1 MSGWYVSHFIIS
13 VPSFKILFDFS
24 VKTVYNKVEY
34 TLLEYTH
41 NFKKEKLMFKSVFTK
56 YLTTFT
62 LIILFSFIILIIVVS
77 SLITNYSRESKWK
90 MMDKSAEMAA
100 SSLQAYLSLSGEDDI
115 HMVISRFHMKISN
128 NLDNI
133 AKLADSTVFIIDAEG
148 YLITSSNENL
158 IRKDRFFSEDIL
170 KNIKEG
176 KSDYYKISKMDGTF
190 DQLMLNY
197 FYIIRGDSE
206 YGADVKAIIMVSSPD
221 ITVTDNDLTSKM
233 IKTIISV
240 SLWIFLAALISVY
253 FISERIVEPLK
264 QISTAAKNFA
274 KGKFDARVTVTGHD
288 EVAELAETFNN
299 MADALARLEEMRS
312 TFLANVSHDLR
323 TPMTTIS
330 GFVDG
335 ILDGTI
341 PEEKHTYYLMII
353 SSEVRRLSRLVNS
366 LLQLSRMEAGETK
379 LKIVDFNLSEKA
391 RQILI
396 SFESKIEDKK
406 LEIEFNNDDDLYV
419 NADTDA
425 IHQAIYNLM
434 DNAIK
439 FTPEGG
445 TITITLKPH
454 IIDKRNKKAVFS
466 IRNTGPG
473 IPAEEIPFLFERFY
487 KSDRSRGLDKTGT
500 GLGLYIVK
508 TTLRNHG
515 EDIKA
520 FSEPGKYTE
529 FTFTLPL
536 VEKNT
541 DKK

>member
-1 MSGWYVSHFIIS
+1 
-13 VPSFKILFDFS
+13 
-24 VKTVYNKVEY
+24 
-34 TLLEYTH
+34 
-41 NFKKEKLMFKSVFTK
+41 MFKSVFTK

-90 MMDKSAEMAA
+90 MMDKSAEMSA
-100 SSLQAYLSLSGEDDI
+100 SSLQAYLSLSGEQDI
-115 HMVISRFHMKISN
+115 HTVISRFNMKISN

-133 AKLADSTVFIIDAEG
+133 AKLADSTVYIIDSDG
-148 YLITSSNENL
+148 NLIASSNGKMSK
-158 IRKDRFFSEDIL
+158 KDRFLSDDIL

-176 KSDYYKISKMDGTF
+176 KSDYYKISRMDDIF

-197 FYIIRGDSE
+197 FYKIQGDGE
-206 YGADVKAIIMVSSPD
+206 DGTNVRAIIMVSSPD

-299 MADALARLEEMRS
+299 MADSLARLEEMRS

-335 ILDGTI
+335 IIDGTI
-341 PEEKHTYYLMII
+341 PEEKHSYYLSII
-353 SSEVRRLSRLVNS
+353 SSEVRRLSRLVSS

-379 LKIVDFNLSEKA
+379 LKMTDFNLSEKT

-396 SFESKIEDKK
+396 SFESKIDAKK
-406 LEIEFNNDDDLYV
+406 LDIEFNNDNDLFV

-425 IHQAIYNLM
+425 IHQVIYNLI

-439 FTPEGG
+439 FTPENG
-445 TITITLKPH
+445 TISITLKPH
-454 IIDKRNKKAVFS
+454 IIDKRTKKAVVS
-466 IRNTGPG
+466 VRNTGQG
-473 IPAEEIPFLFERFY
+473 IPAEEIPFLFDRFY

-520 FSEPGKYTE
+520 VSEPGKYTD

-536 VEKNT
+536 VDRKSVV
-541 DKK
+541 